1 MCQLISRG
9 TRGRKIRENLNEIR
23 VGFESAGGRESS
35 IVLYVLPFSNIR
47 TNLKYSKDNLD

>member
-9 TRGRKIRENLNEIR
+9 TRGRKIRENLNEIC
-23 VGFESAGGRESS
+23 VGFESAGGRQGS

>member
-23 VGFESAGGRESS
+23 VGSNPPEGGKVRSCCM
-35 IVLYVLPFSNIR
+35 YYFSNIR